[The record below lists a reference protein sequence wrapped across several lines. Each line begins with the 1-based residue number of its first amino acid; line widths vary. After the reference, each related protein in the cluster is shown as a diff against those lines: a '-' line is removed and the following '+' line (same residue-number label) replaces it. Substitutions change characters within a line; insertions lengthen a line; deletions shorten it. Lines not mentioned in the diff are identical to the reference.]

1 MINVKWMLK
10 TCAQMV
16 SFFPRKNTAIAF
28 MEAQSALGI
37 QGREDLAIQRASGLD
52 LTHSEP
58 FGQKLGRRVF
68 QTEEES

>member
-1 MINVKWMLK
+1 
-10 TCAQMV
+10 
-16 SFFPRKNTAIAF
+16 